1 MISTKE
7 MIKKQF
13 IQEYSQRTFHT
24 ISVKKI
30 CSEIPIARSTF
41 YHYFDQIN
49 DVKQELENDLL
60 NGLQTIVS
68 QTFWSSPFPSDL
80 SPLFKKIKDYILVYY
95 QEFYSFLIIQPNS
108 QFIENWKK
116 FIKENCKTYYLFCT
130 PTDYSDLIGELM
142 ACGALEVYKYWLT
155 SPEKMSDE
163 EMVFF
168 LTREIQKIR
177 NSL

>member
-1 MISTKE
+1 

-13 IQEYSQRTFHT
+13 IQEYSKSTSHT
-24 ISVKKI
+24 LSVKNL

-41 YHYFDQIN
+41 YHYFDQI
-49 DVKQELENDLL
+49 DEVKQEIENDLL

-68 QTFWSSPFPSDL
+68 QTFLSSPFPSEL

-108 QFIENWKK
+108 QFIKNWKK
-116 FIKENCKTYYLFCT
+116 FIKENCKTYYLSFH
-130 PTDYSDLIGELM
+130 PTSYSDLISELM

-155 SPEKMSDE
+155 SPDKMSDE

-168 LTREIQKIR
+168 LTRELQKIR